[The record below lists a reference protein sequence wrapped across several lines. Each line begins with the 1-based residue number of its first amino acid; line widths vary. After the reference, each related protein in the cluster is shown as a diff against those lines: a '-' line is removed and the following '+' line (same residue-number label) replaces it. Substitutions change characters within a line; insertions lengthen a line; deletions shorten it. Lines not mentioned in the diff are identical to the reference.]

1 MATQVDRGPAP
12 ALSNAQRLLFTAVGF
27 LALAILHMLVVEAPP
42 IAIAE
47 GVDDLGSSLVA
58 IVCCAGAALACWYWG
73 REIESK
79 TATVAG
85 FVGATGFVYL
95 GSVSIID
102 VIGANDSGEAREIG
116 QAWLSAFWA
125 ATGFGA
131 VVWGM
136 VRRSPKARLGGLALL
151 MVAIAKVW
159 TYDLA
164 ELEELARSLS
174 FVALGLL
181 LLAGAFAYQRFKPEE
196 GEGEIEVEE
205 REPQTT
211 A

>member
-1 MATQVDRGPAP
+1 MCGP
-12 ALSNAQRLLFTAVGF
+12 L
-27 LALAILHMLVVEAPP
+27 
-42 IAIAE
+42 
-47 GVDDLGSSLVA
+47 

-73 REIESK
+73 REIEPK
-79 TATVAG
+79 AATVAG

-102 VIGANDSGEAREIG
+102 VIGDNVGGEARQIG
-116 QAWLSAFWA
+116 QSWLSAFWT
-125 ATGFGA
+125 ATGLGA

-136 VRRSPKARLGGLALL
+136 VRHSPKARLGGLALL

-159 TYDLA
+159 TYDLS
-164 ELEELARSLS
+164 ELEELARALS

-196 GEGEIEVEE
+196 EGEQVEEVEE
-205 REPQTT
+205 GEPQ
-211 A
+211 ASL